1 MSDNELDDIIREFTP
16 RLRHYV
22 RSRVGNNEDADD
34 IVQDIFY
41 QLMRTLNVLNNPVGH
56 VTSWLFTVARNLI
69 INHGKKNQEET
80 LDEASYDEIAD
91 SDPDAVLLRNMLWEE
106 LDKALDELPQEQRDA
121 FVMTEIK
128 GFSTEEAARQ
138 MGVSQNTFLS
148 RKHYAVKYIRKKLSS
163 LYKDIMED

>member
-80 LDEASYDEIAD
+80 LDETSYEEIAD

-106 LDKALDELPQEQRDA
+106 LDKALDELPHEQRDA

-128 GFSTEEAARQ
+128 GLSTEEAARQ